1 MKRIIAVLALIA
13 LLVSFTGVPVSA
25 AAINPP
31 AFAGRGDSD
40 PLRAVQMAVPEGAK
54 PMAAATL
61 DEALNV
67 PGGTLEF
74 STFSMPSYG
83 FYDWVVEEDY
93 AKSNSAGHDG
103 GPENPYGPYTQSQ
116 VSTWVDFGED
126 QAISFRFR
134 VSCQDAEETD
144 YFALFVDQVPA
155 GVWYGEVDC
164 QPAVRCGGPPNQG
177 GEFMS
182 LHCNRRT
189 QLLLLTG
196 LILLVL
202 LVAFLAG
209 RLIPDSAVAADFAQ
223 AKEPPSWSHPFGT
236 DHLGRDLFLRTLKG
250 LSTSLTVGICA
261 SAISAVAAVL
271 IGIAAATGSRAM
283 DSFINWLID
292 LVMGVPHTVL
302 VILIS
307 FACGRGL
314 KGLLI
319 GVAATHW
326 TGLARLI
333 RGEVL
338 QLRSQQYVAV
348 SRRLGKSSG
357 WILLH
362 HLLPHLVPQFLVGLI
377 LMLPHAILHEASISF
392 LGYGLPPEQPAIGII
407 LAESMKYLSAG
418 MWWSA
423 VFPGLLLVAMVL
435 LTDRLG
441 ENLRVILDPYSAQE

>member
-1 MKRIIAVLALIA
+1 
-13 LLVSFTGVPVSA
+13 
-25 AAINPP
+25 
-31 AFAGRGDSD
+31 
-40 PLRAVQMAVPEGAK
+40 
-54 PMAAATL
+54 
-61 DEALNV
+61 
-67 PGGTLEF
+67 
-74 STFSMPSYG
+74 
-83 FYDWVVEEDY
+83 
-93 AKSNSAGHDG
+93 
-103 GPENPYGPYTQSQ
+103 
-116 VSTWVDFGED
+116 
-126 QAISFRFR
+126 
-134 VSCQDAEETD
+134 
-144 YFALFVDQVPA
+144 
-155 GVWYGEVDC
+155 
-164 QPAVRCGGPPNQG
+164 
-177 GEFMS
+177 MS

-326 TGLARLI
+326 TSLARLI
-333 RGEVL
+333 RAPAPEPTVCGSVPAAGKVQRL
-338 QLRSQQYVAV
+338 DSPASSAAPFGAPV
-348 SRRLGKSSG
+348 SGG
-357 WILLH
+357 
-362 HLLPHLVPQFLVGLI
+362 PHS
-377 LMLPHAILHEASISF
+377 HA
-392 LGYGLPPEQPAIGII
+392 PPRHFA
-407 LAESMKYLSAG
+407 
-418 MWWSA
+418 
-423 VFPGLLLVAMVL
+423 
-435 LTDRLG
+435 
-441 ENLRVILDPYSAQE
+441 